1 MHIIRAADRE
11 HKVGPAEYFTGEVD
25 MLELDGGGAL
35 LVTFAPRAR
44 TAWHAHP
51 HGQTL
56 HIVSGV
62 ARIGREQSAVEELHP
77 GDAVRFEPGERHWH
91 GASPDGPMS
100 HVALARTDED
110 GRPTYWQEH
119 VNDNDY
125 GR

>member
-1 MHIIRAADRE
+1 MHITRAADRK
-11 HKVGPAEYFTGEVD
+11 HADGPAKYFTGDVD
-25 MLELDGGGAL
+25 LLELDGLGAL

-44 TAWHAHP
+44 TAWHTHP

-62 ARIGREQSAVEELHP
+62 ARIGREGSIEELQP

-100 HVALARTDED
+100 HVALARSDED
-110 GRPTYWQEH
+110 GLPTYWQEH
-119 VNDNDY
+119 VSDDEY
-125 GR
+125 GA